1 MVLVLKP
8 KWNKNQ
14 IYTTRSNSLIYLQ
27 SLLNLCFTAFSSKLK
42 KRKEAM
48 DTYRHGNNACSMTT
62 PLSAM
67 AEAFEELIEISK
79 ANQKGSEEEMRLDT
93 FCDACS
99 FVSVLFGCLGLAFKF
114 AELEYVSKVASLL

>member
-1 MVLVLKP
+1 
-8 KWNKNQ
+8 
-14 IYTTRSNSLIYLQ
+14 
-27 SLLNLCFTAFSSKLK
+27 
-42 KRKEAM
+42 M
-48 DTYRHGNNACSMTT
+48 DTYRHGNNACGMTT

-67 AEAFEELIEISK
+67 AEAFEELLEISK

-114 AELEYVSKVASLL
+114 AELEYVSKVAFLLSYGHSLFLFLPKTKKSLC